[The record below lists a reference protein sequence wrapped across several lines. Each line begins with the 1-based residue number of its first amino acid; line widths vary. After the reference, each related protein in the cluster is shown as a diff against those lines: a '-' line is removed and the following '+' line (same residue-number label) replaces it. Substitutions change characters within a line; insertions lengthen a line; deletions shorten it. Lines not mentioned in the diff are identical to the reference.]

1 MSTTTSIGPTYDPT
15 STATALAQKYTQP
28 MQDILTTQTKDASA
42 TGKGLT
48 DLNSAL
54 LAYQTSLESLT
65 GLNKTIS
72 AQSATFAD
80 TTIGTASASASATA
94 GNYSFFVE
102 KLATASQVSY
112 AGVGDDSSGSLVI
125 NVGTASPITLNLGAG
140 PMTARQLAAAINAE
154 PTNTGLVTASIV
166 TTGTGSE
173 LVLTAKNTGAGAITL
188 DTTGMTGT
196 SLDSA
201 NVPPTASG
209 PMRVLVAGQD
219 AIVHVGT
226 ENGTPIT
233 QASNTFT
240 NIDGVKMTFT
250 REQAAGSPPVT
261 LTVGADSSATTAN
274 AQAFVDAYNKL
285 KGTLDAMV
293 DAGDPTKNVSSG
305 VFAHDGGIR
314 ALRGSLVSLLRP
326 TGSASLA
333 AYGILAARDG
343 TLTLNATNLARKLA
357 TDPHGLDTL
366 IGSSSGSAPSGI
378 AGSLDALLKSWDDSA
393 NGQLKQRQN
402 AVTRQQQDLTSR
414 QAQLDNQYNA
424 AYQRYVLQFTQLQ
437 TLQSQMSSNTSMFD
451 ALFGS
456 NQSK

>member
-1 MSTTTSIGPTYDPT
+1 
-15 STATALAQKYTQP
+15 
-28 MQDILTTQTKDASA
+28 
-42 TGKGLT
+42 
-48 DLNSAL
+48 
-54 LAYQTSLESLT
+54 
-65 GLNKTIS
+65 
-72 AQSATFAD
+72 
-80 TTIGTASASASATA
+80 
-94 GNYSFFVE
+94 
-102 KLATASQVSY
+102 
-112 AGVGDDSSGSLVI
+112 
-125 NVGTASPITLNLGAG
+125 
-140 PMTARQLAAAINAE
+140 MTARQLAAAINAE

-166 TTGTGSE
+166 TTATGSE

-188 DTTGMTGT
+188 DTTLMTGT

-285 KGTLDAMV
+285 KSTLDAMV

-314 ALRGSLVSLLRP
+314 ALRDNLVSLLRP
-326 TGSASLA
+326 TGSSAGSASLA

-393 NGQLKQRQN
+393 NGQLKQRQD

-456 NQSK
+456 TQSK